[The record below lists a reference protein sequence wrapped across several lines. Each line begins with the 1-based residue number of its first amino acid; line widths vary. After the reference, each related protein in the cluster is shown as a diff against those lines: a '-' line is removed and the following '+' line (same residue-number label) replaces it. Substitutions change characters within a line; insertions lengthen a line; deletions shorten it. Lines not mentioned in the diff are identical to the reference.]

1 MQPLHQLNVDLGDR
15 SYPIFIGQQLLD
27 NPKLITDYIKGS
39 SVIIVSNTTVA
50 PLYLD
55 KVTHSLETIDIRYD
69 TVILEDGESFKT
81 MDSVELI
88 IDKLLTNKHDRKTTL
103 IALGGGVVGDITGFA
118 AAIYQRGV
126 HFIQIPT
133 TLLSQVDSSVG
144 GKTGVNHPAGKNMI
158 GAFHQPQCVIIDT
171 DTLNTLTKRD
181 LSAGFAEVI
190 KYGLIHDEKFFSWL
204 EQNIEALMQL
214 DYQLISQAIYVSC
227 QTKADIVAI
236 DETEQGIRAILN
248 LGHTFGHAIEA
259 TMGYGN
265 WLHGEAVATGM
276 VMAADLSERQQWI
289 EPEVKLRTIN
299 LLKKSGLPVTS
310 PGEMTIDNYMQAMSI
325 DKKVDRGIIKFVL
338 LKRLGEAVVTADYD
352 PQLLQKTLLES

>member
-27 NPKLITDYIKGS
+27 KPNLITDYIKGS
-39 SVIIVSNTTVA
+39 SVVIVSNTTVA

-55 KVTHSLETIDIRYD
+55 KVIQSLDTTDIRYD
-69 TVILEDGESFKT
+69 TVILDDGESFKT

-88 IDKLLTNKHDRKTTL
+88 IDKLLTNKHDRNTTL
-103 IALGGGVVGDITGFA
+103 IALVGGVVGDITGFA

-190 KYGLIHDEKFFSWL
+190 KYGLIHDENFFSWL

-214 DYQLISQAIYVSC
+214 DYQLISQAILVSC
-227 QTKADIVAI
+227 QTKADIVSI

-265 WLHGEAVATGM
+265 WLHGEAVAAGM
-276 VMAADLSERQQWI
+276 VMAADLSERHRWI
-289 EPEVKLRTIN
+289 EPEVKVRTIN
-299 LLKKSGLPVTS
+299 LLKRSGLPVTS

-325 DKKVDRGIIKFVL
+325 DKKVDRGVIKFVL
-338 LKRLGEAVVTADYD
+338 LKSLGEAIVTADYD
-352 PQLLQKTLLES
+352 PELLQKTLLES